1 VCIERGDHSFSSHLS
16 LSCPLTWIH
25 ASFIYTDGKP
35 AAVNQDTAAGK
46 KRKADT
52 NKGANGRGE
61 DDDGYKT
68 DEEQWGGRG
77 GNKGGNACT
86 RPSISSHKGA
96 LKVST
101 QKSDGPPVKQA
112 RFSLDEHPRA
122 VARTDD
128 SAQQPLSSLTGSSG
142 TDSASAV
149 PAVTSS
155 SGTRTPHQSLS
166 STPATA
172 SFNPMGAAVQNTVA
186 PIPVTSAGKRG
197 GGGGKKVLMD
207 AQRREQRNAREK
219 ERSCRIAK
227 QIDDLRSLL
236 SRGGVIVAKGT
247 KSSVLTEAA
256 SYISLLQ
263 QQQVQWEM

>member
-1 VCIERGDHSFSSHLS
+1 MSLTHLHVS
-16 LSCPLTWIH
+16 L
-25 ASFIYTDGKP
+25 IYTDGKP

-46 KRKADT
+46 KRKA
-52 NKGANGRGE
+52 KGANGRGE

-77 GNKGGNACT
+77 GNKVGNACT

-128 SAQQPLSSLTGSSG
+128 SQQPLSSLTGSSG

-155 SGTRTPHQSLS
+155 SNTQHLHQSS
-166 STPATA
+166 S
-172 SFNPMGAAVQNTVA
+172 NPMGATGQNNGA
-186 PIPVTSAGKRG
+186 PNPVTSGGKCGG
-197 GGGGKKVLMD
+197 GGGGKKVSID
-207 AQRREQRNAREK
+207 AKRRREQRNAREK
-219 ERSCRIAK
+219 ERSCRIAT
-227 QIDDLRSLL
+227 QIDDLRTLL

-247 KSSVLTEAA
+247 KTSVLEEAS
-256 SYISLLQ
+256 SYINMLQ